1 MPPRPLALA
10 AAGVALLCVGALL
23 LVAPP
28 APAPPQAV
36 VSSGDAIIGDAI
48 VVCGSI
54 QHRPWSKTIESW
66 NAGGADYYTIVLDS
80 VYAARADLAGFGGSL
95 IMRTPAD
102 ASVGSDF
109 AQWAGKHACVKGTLA
124 ESQPYVQQNPW
135 EQFPVGANGQPL
147 PRGSGIVVLAV
158 GRLKDVK

>member
-1 MPPRPLALA
+1 VMPPRPLALA

-28 APAPPQAV
+28 APPQAV
-36 VSSGDAIIGDAI
+36 VSSGDAI

-54 QHRPWSKTIESW
+54 QHRPWSKSLESW
-66 NAGGADYYTIVLDS
+66 NAGGADYYTLVLDS
-80 VYAARADLAGFGGSL
+80 VYAARADLAGFDGSL

-102 ASVGSDF
+102 ASVGTSDF
-109 AQWAGKHACVKGTLA
+109 AQWAGKHACAKGTLS

-135 EQFPVGANGQPL
+135 EQFPVGPDGQPL
-147 PRGSGIVVLAV
+147 PRGSGIVVAAV